1 MNCPNCNQPYQEGA
15 TVCPNCGT
23 LLPSSAPAP
32 VSPPPAYQPPAPVA
46 PPPPAYPPA
55 YPQAYPPAYPTASSS
70 GMAKAS
76 LWLGIAGVGLIV
88 LMFILSLAIGGGIAS
103 LTNPSDLTNI
113 SGAVGAGAI
122 CVTISFF
129 ASPVA
134 GLLGLIFGIIALNQE
149 KTQPT
154 QSGRTQAIV
163 GIVLSCVP
171 LLCCVA
177 MVILYIVALSTVS
190 STLRY

>member
-1 MNCPNCNQPYQEGA
+1 MNCPNCNQPYEEGA

-46 PPPPAYPPA
+46 PPPPAYP
-55 YPQAYPPAYPTASSS
+55 QAYPPAYPTASSS
-70 GMAKAS
+70 SMAKAS
-76 LWLGIAGVGLIV
+76 LWLGITGVGLIA
-88 LMFILSLAIGGGIAS
+88 LYFILNFAF
-103 LTNPSDLTNI
+103 
-113 SGAVGAGAI
+113 VGAGASI
-122 CVTISFF
+122 TNPTDISRVTGGLIALAVVAVIFFF

-149 KTQPT
+149 KTRPT

-177 MVILYIVALSTVS
+177 IIIVMIIGISALSS